1 MSFIPQAMSGRK
13 IQHDIK
19 FDADGAMSGLVDG
32 VQSMTLG
39 SGTTEL
45 SLTEGANQLQCHILQ
60 ADPSA
65 NCILKLPGY
74 VSDEFN
80 LVGRRI
86 TIANAASTPGKLIT
100 LQDARGAAGFI
111 CYIGYQ
117 DSVDLVVLSQSS
129 SDGSIEFGLLTKE
142 FRHKITTAGDAS
154 ADILPAAGADVV
166 IVPKYFVLKGTQ
178 DISAGAAKIQMGAA
192 VDLVAAAKMPDLSAA
207 AEQVLYSADFADV
220 VIQDNQKVNYVAHGS
235 ATATVDIT
243 LVYSLIDIA

>member
-39 SGTTEL
+39 SGTTQL

-65 NCILKLPGY
+65 NVTLKLPGY
-74 VSDEFN
+74 VSSEFN

-86 TIANAASTPGKLIT
+86 TIINGASAGKLIT
-100 LQDARGAAGFI
+100 LQDANAGFI
-111 CYIGYQ
+111 CYVGYL

-129 SDGSIEFGLLTKE
+129 SDGSIEFGLLTKNLNTKLPQQVMQQLTLYLPLALISLLYLSTL
-142 FRHKITTAGDAS
+142 FLKGHKIF
-154 ADILPAAGADVV
+154 LP
-166 IVPKYFVLKGTQ
+166 VLLKF
-178 DISAGAAKIQMGAA
+178 KMGAA

-207 AEQVLYSADFADV
+207 AEQVLYSVVADV
-220 VIQDNQKVNYVAHGS
+220 VIQDNQK
-235 ATATVDIT
+235 
-243 LVYSLIDIA
+243 